1 VIVPFFALLFGPDNI
16 PCTATGCT
24 NRFLMND
31 NRSSA
36 ALFWPL
42 SFCCKVNHPIITQRE
57 MKKRINVKSNKTE
70 RDGVIPWNYSLLPIR
85 KNYEGKMNH
94 QQKEVT
100 SNHVCYYPEKKL

>member
-1 VIVPFFALLFGPDNI
+1 
-16 PCTATGCT
+16 
-24 NRFLMND
+24 
-31 NRSSA
+31 
-36 ALFWPL
+36 
-42 SFCCKVNHPIITQRE
+42 

-100 SNHVCYYPEKKL
+100 SNHVCYYPEKKIGNTQKKGKFGSNYIDAAKTSSKFWIKPKKGKFGRLFPKN